1 MQQDPKTEK
10 ILSSGEDNRRGGRMK
25 FSRALLFAFAVCGGL
40 VAAHTDAAEKTAPV
54 SDGVTLAVN
63 ATNVQMVAEM
73 RTAVAAINK
82 RYGAPPFAFMFSSDP
97 VAGEKVAKAVA
108 EINALKVTKT
118 QLEKERD
125 QVLGEIAKLR
135 AELEKTAKN
144 AEGEF
149 ARAEATRK
157 TLDKATTL
165 LRLEYRELQKLQS
178 LKERLEGEVADLAVR
193 AEQMR
198 ILGAG
203 IQPRTVTPAPR
214 ATYHP
219 QSGQRIGGERNIPV
233 N

>member
-1 MQQDPKTEK
+1 
-10 ILSSGEDNRRGGRMK
+10 MK
-25 FSRALLFAFAVCGGL
+25 FSHVLLFAVAVCGGL
-40 VAAHTDAAEKTAPV
+40 VAARAADTSEKQAPA
-54 SDGVTLAVN
+54 SGGVTLAVN
-63 ATNVQMVAEM
+63 ATNAQMVAEM
-73 RTAVAAINK
+73 QTAVAAINK

-97 VAGEKVAKAVA
+97 VAGEKVVKTVA

-135 AELEKTAKN
+135 AELEKTAKD

-157 TLDKATTL
+157 ALNKATTL

-198 ILGAG
+198 LLGAG
-203 IQPRTVTPAPR
+203 IQPKAVTPAPR
-214 ATYHP
+214 ATYRP
-219 QSGQRIGGERNIPV
+219 QNGQRIGGERNIPV